1 MTLREAVFYFYF
13 MLARQRQR
21 QILLMLETSSSLRTI
36 ELAKYFD
43 VTDETIRRDLEILD
57 AENKLIR
64 THGGAL
70 RIEKRM
76 AELPLQKRLNENRTA
91 KQEIAKKAAS
101 LVKESDTIFLD
112 ASSTVLT
119 LAETLPDI
127 KISVITNAHDCVVP
141 LMAKNNID
149 VITTGGKLDR
159 FSHSYCGISAF
170 SLMKRFSIDKAF
182 FSCNGLDLERGASE
196 AAEIHA
202 EFKENTLSICRE
214 KILLCDSS
222 KLGVQSLRF
231 FCELN
236 NIDTVITDSNAD
248 KTFIAKLTELGINV
262 L

>member
-1 MTLREAVFYFYF
+1 

-21 QILLMLETSSSLRTI
+21 LILNMLENSPSLRTI

-43 VTDETIRRDLEILD
+43 VTDETIRRDLETLD

-70 RIEKRM
+70 RIEKRS

-91 KQEIAKKAAS
+91 KAIG
-101 LVKESDTIFLD
+101 LVSPSDTIFLD

-119 LAETLPDI
+119 FAESLPDI
-127 KISVITNAHDCVVP
+127 KITVITNAHDCVVP
-141 LMAKNNID
+141 LMSKDNID

-159 FSHSYCGISAF
+159 VSHSYCGISAL
-170 SLMKRFSIDKAF
+170 SLMKRFSIYKAF

-196 AAEIHA
+196 VAEIHA
-202 EFKENTLSICRE
+202 EFKENSLSICRE

-222 KLGVQSLRF
+222 KFGVQSLRF
-231 FCELN
+231 FCDIN
-236 NIDTVITDSNAD
+236 SIDTVITDSAAD
-248 KTFIAKLTELGINV
+248 PDFLDKLRKSGINV
-262 L
+262 I

>member
-1 MTLREAVFYFYF
+1 

-21 QILLMLETSSSLRTI
+21 LILNMLENSPSLRTI

-43 VTDETIRRDLEILD
+43 VTDETIRRDLETLD

-70 RIEKRM
+70 RIEKRSS
-76 AELPLQKRLNENRTA
+76 ELPLQKRLNENRAA
-91 KQEIAKKAAS
+91 KQEIAKKAIG
-101 LVKESDTIFLD
+101 LVSPSDTIFLD

-119 LAETLPDI
+119 FAESLPDI
-127 KISVITNAHDCVVP
+127 KITVITNAHDCVVP
-141 LMAKNNID
+141 LMSKDNID

-159 FSHSYCGISAF
+159 VSHSYCGISAL

-196 AAEIHA
+196 VAEIHA
-202 EFKENTLSICRE
+202 EFKENSLSICRE

-222 KLGVQSLRF
+222 KFGVQSLRF
-231 FCELN
+231 FCDIN
-236 NIDTVITDSNAD
+236 SIDTVITDSAAD
-248 KTFIAKLTELGINV
+248 PDFLDKLRKSGINV
-262 L
+262 I